1 MKQRIQQLFKRLAL
15 LGYCSFEIKSI
26 LEEAIGTQELDT
38 GNDSHCADAIVVL
51 EKYVQ
56 LGSHFVNCYSK

>member
-26 LEEAIGTQELDT
+26 IEEAIGAQELDI
-38 GNDSHCADAIVVL
+38 GNDSHCADAIVAL
-51 EKYVQ
+51 EKYVK
-56 LGSHFVNCYSK
+56 LGSHFSNCYSK